1 VKVGRCIRGGQ
12 RAQRRAT
19 SAPCSAVA
27 GINAGY
33 SLALDMPAGEA
44 SNMRCGGCKLD
55 HVSGWW
61 TEQRHIYCKGERGV
75 PPRKCDRAHCQTPWI
90 YGNKKKYAPFQGT
103 RIGELEFANRVVC
116 RVWIKCPVMRIVWI
130 FKICR

>member
-1 VKVGRCIRGGQ
+1 MYQGGGQ
-12 RAQRRAT
+12 NNGTYIA
-19 SAPCSAVA
+19 
-27 GINAGY
+27 
-33 SLALDMPAGEA
+33 
-44 SNMRCGGCKLD
+44 
-55 HVSGWW
+55 
-61 TEQRHIYCKGERGV
+61 KGSVEYLHE
-75 PPRKCDRAHCQTPWI
+75 KCDRAHCQTPWI